1 MRELENERIRKLAN
15 EMEATRN
22 ASEKIVSLFNFAKGA
37 SRTGSVSY
45 TGREKISKLE
55 NEKISKLES
64 WGVRKI
70 TKKNERIMKRILMK
84 KGCKEGGVSL

>member
-1 MRELENERIRKLAN
+1 MGELENERIRKLEN

-22 ASEKIVSLFNFAKGA
+22 ALEERINFAKGA

-55 NEKISKLES
+55 NEKIRKCGGLRSSKDNGEERKRVERNFDEKRLLGG
-64 WGVRKI
+64 WG
-70 TKKNERIMKRILMK
+70 
-84 KGCKEGGVSL
+84 